1 LNIFAD
7 TRSAPVLP
15 ERFAAAVT
23 GSQVSPTRSFGM
35 SRLQRLI
42 SVLAVS
48 AAAWLS
54 WPGYGQAQNA
64 RSDGDNNRFT
74 IEQTL
79 DGFLRLDRRTGEM
92 SFCRV
97 KESGLSCTATA
108 EERAAWE
115 AEISR
120 LADRIARIEKELAA
134 LGAGGSL
141 QDDRQLAVPDNER
154 QDDTD
159 GDAQAELDRAL
170 DLAEKAWLRFA
181 EMIRQLKDELASRNL
196 GK

>member
-1 LNIFAD
+1 
-7 TRSAPVLP
+7 
-15 ERFAAAVT
+15 
-23 GSQVSPTRSFGM
+23 
-35 SRLQRLI
+35 
-42 SVLAVS
+42 
-48 AAAWLS
+48 
-54 WPGYGQAQNA
+54 
-64 RSDGDNNRFT
+64 
-74 IEQTL
+74 
-79 DGFLRLDRRTGEM
+79 
-92 SFCRV
+92 
-97 KESGLSCTATA
+97 
-108 EERAAWE
+108 
-115 AEISR
+115 

-141 QDDRQLAVPDNER
+141 QDDRQLAVPDNES